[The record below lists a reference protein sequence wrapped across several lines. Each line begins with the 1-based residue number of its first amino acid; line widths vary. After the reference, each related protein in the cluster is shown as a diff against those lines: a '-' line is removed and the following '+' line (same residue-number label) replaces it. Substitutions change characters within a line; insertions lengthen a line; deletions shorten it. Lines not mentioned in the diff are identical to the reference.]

1 MASWRVTSSFWGKSL
16 WRVTSDEPFFVH
28 SSWPVSRDEYHFC
41 VEVVTNSSPADDA
54 SPPRSNF
61 INFVSSLFLINY
73 IFNNYVCLDIF
84 SYIWIQF
91 TFGYTEFVG
100 LDILYLWTHFFLL
113 LDTLNIWIFISI
125 NENIQI
131 SRNIQTSSMSK
142 WQPPRRSVSFN
153 KEFYFL
159 FCTVLCA

>member
-1 MASWRVTSSFWGKSL
+1 MTSVTWRVSFLRWSCDQLKSCR
-16 WRVTSDEPFFVH
+16 WRIT
-28 SSWPVSRDEYHFC
+28 
-41 VEVVTNSSPADDA
+41 
-54 SPPRSNF
+54 PRSNF

-73 IFNNYVCLDIF
+73 IFYNYVCLDIF

-113 LDTLNIWIFISI
+113 LDTLNIWIFISK

-142 WQPPRRSVSFN
+142 WQPPLDVDNRCMINTTASFHKDKTN
-153 KEFYFL
+153 QWNNILSFWNPLLLY
-159 FCTVLCA
+159 